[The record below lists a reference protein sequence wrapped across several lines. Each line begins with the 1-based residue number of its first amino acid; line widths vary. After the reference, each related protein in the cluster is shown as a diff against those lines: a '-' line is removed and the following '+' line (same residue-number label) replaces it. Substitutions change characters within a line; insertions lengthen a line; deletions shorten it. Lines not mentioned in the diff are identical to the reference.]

1 MSRRAG
7 APAPNRSNHTADS
20 EPAGARVLTVRSDA
34 LRNFKEIVADLGA
47 DPAALLRKSQV
58 DPAILDNR
66 NGVISYRVMV
76 KLLERAASELD
87 CPDFGLRLAAA
98 QERAKTLDLL
108 DFAVR
113 NSPTLG
119 AAFRYLEDHVQAYS
133 AATQI
138 CLENI
143 RDSRRILLHFEI
155 VLDRLPHQRQAV
167 EHALARLQ
175 LAALAISAGQIR
187 AREIWFVHQPI
198 APPSMYRANL
208 RADLRFDQS
217 RNGLIFEERDL
228 ERPLP
233 SADPQLYEIATAY
246 IGERFPVAAKSLS
259 VRVRTIISRLLTDGS
274 CTPARVASTLGLHP
288 RTLQRRL
295 RDEGLTFEAIRDGV
309 RREIALRYL
318 GQPGI
323 PLGQVAAALGYSE
336 TSVLS
341 RSCYRWFSASPR
353 QVRSELS
360 K

>member
-1 MSRRAG
+1 MNRRAG
-7 APAPNRSNHTADS
+7 APAQHRPKQTADT
-20 EPAGARVLTVRSDA
+20 EAATTRVLTVRSAA

-47 DPAALLRKSQV
+47 DPAALLGRFQV

-66 NGVISYRVMV
+66 NGVIAYRVMV
-76 KLLERAASELD
+76 QLLERAAIELD

-119 AAFRYLEDHVQAYS
+119 AAFRYIEDHVQAYS
-133 AATQI
+133 TATQI
-138 CLENI
+138 SLEKV
-143 RDSRRILLHFEI
+143 RDTRRVFVQFEI

-175 LAALAISAGQIR
+175 LAAQAISAGQIR
-187 AREIWFVHQPI
+187 AREIWFAHQPV
-198 APPSMYRANL
+198 APPSVYRANL
-208 RADLRFDQS
+208 NADLRFGQS

-233 SADPQLYEIATAY
+233 GADPQLYEIATAY
-246 IGERFPVAAKSLS
+246 IGDRYPAADKSLGT
-259 VRVRTIISRLLTDGS
+259 RVRTIVGRLLMDGS
-274 CTPARVASTLGLHP
+274 CTPARAASTLGLHP

-309 RREIALRYL
+309 RREVALRYL

-323 PLGQVAAALGYSE
+323 PLTQVAAVLGYSE

-341 RSCYRWFSASPR
+341 RSCYRWFAASPR